1 MSDKQAEYLRLLQER
16 NRLKKQMNAKS
27 KEQLAMEELE
37 KGFNT
42 HFRTT
47 QMQRTTSAV
56 GSTAPPSIIVSN
68 ANTAIPLSVVAT
80 QPRGAAAKEKD
91 LSPDREGGSKAV
103 KSWRG
108 NKGWGP
114 HHNAG
119 FHAMKQT
126 DSDGDKA
133 SCEVQE
139 DTNMRGETDEYE
151 SDFDDH
157 DSEAAVV
164 LEQQG
169 KQISEQPLD
178 ADVEEL
184 DMDMDMDQSLVQR
197 ISSLGAQQKQR
208 LLSLL
213 LHDSPLPEKAGSGS
227 GPGPTDGPVLVP
239 ARVPTAASE
248 SVSAP
253 IAVAVAVPAPSAAPV
268 SGPGSG
274 SDPVSVSNPGPRP
287 SCVKLRILTCRD
299 NAKMVTCSHVDL
311 TWQEYERMNVCA
323 VLCCAGVSA
332 RAASPPGAAGGRVRR
347 VAAVPAAA
355 EQRPAARG
363 RRIGRIQVRV
373 CACECVCMLRHDM
386 KRVQAAADAGVR
398 P

>member
-1 MSDKQAEYLRLLQER
+1 MVDSIEYNIIFHISSSLSFSIPFLFFVKDIVIICDRRENIMSDKQAEYLRLLQER

-47 QMQRTTSAV
+47 QMQRTTAV
-56 GSTAPPSIIVSN
+56 GSAAAPPSILVGN

-80 QPRGAAAKEKD
+80 QPRGAAKEKE
-91 LSPDREGGSKAV
+91 LSPERDGGSKSA

-114 HHNAG
+114 HLNAG
-119 FHAMKQT
+119 FHAMKQA

-133 SCEVQE
+133 YDLTALRE
-139 DTNMRGETDEYE
+139 DTDGDKHRGETDEYE

-157 DSEAAVV
+157 ESEAAVV
-164 LEQQG
+164 LEQRDKQQLEQEQEQQIKRQG
-169 KQISEQPLD
+169 KGPPD
-178 ADVEEL
+178 DDVEEV

-213 LHDSPLPEKAGSGS
+213 LHESGLEQTGAGPMDS
-227 GPGPTDGPVLVP
+227 PVLVP
-239 ARVPTAASE
+239 V
-248 SVSAP
+248 SVSGPVPDLVSMTAP
-253 IAVAVAVPAPSAAPV
+253 GPAAVAVAVPVFVPV
-268 SGPGSG
+268 PV
-274 SDPVSVSNPGPRP
+274 PVSVSWPGPRP

-299 NAKMVTCSHVDL
+299 NAKMV
-311 TWQEYERMNVCA
+311 
-323 VLCCAGVSA
+323 
-332 RAASPPGAAGGRVRR
+332 
-347 VAAVPAAA
+347 
-355 EQRPAARG
+355 
-363 RRIGRIQVRV
+363 
-373 CACECVCMLRHDM
+373 
-386 KRVQAAADAGVR
+386 
-398 P
+398 